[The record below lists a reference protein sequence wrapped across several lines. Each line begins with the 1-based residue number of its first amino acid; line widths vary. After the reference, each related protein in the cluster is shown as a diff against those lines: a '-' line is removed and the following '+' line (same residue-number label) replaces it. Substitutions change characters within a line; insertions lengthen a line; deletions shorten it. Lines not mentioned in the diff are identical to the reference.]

1 MHTSFLSS
9 IVPLDVGVN
18 PVSDVLVRMVPL
30 VDNPQV
36 SSILI
41 PDSFLSLSLSFERLN
56 SGVD

>member
-1 MHTSFLSS
+1 
-9 IVPLDVGVN
+9 
-18 PVSDVLVRMVPL
+18 VSDVLVRMVPL